1 MSSSV
6 SRICPSRR
14 TLRTTSARSA
24 ETSLLPRTSP
34 SAYAGADAFS
44 TSSLSST
51 TTALD
56 RSTDSTV
63 PTPSGT
69 TGWAYG
75 GIVRCWRSLMCHAR
89 TAPPATTAPM
99 RAARAAWSV
108 GSTGGSVRTSFT
120 GGSAPDADVGNV
132 HPAFTATPRMVTR
145 LS

>member
-14 TLRTTSARSA
+14 TLRTTSASSA

-34 SAYAGADAFS
+34 SAYAGADALS

-56 RSTDSTV
+56 RSTESTV

-69 TGWAYG
+69 TGWAYSG
-75 GIVRCWRSLMCHAR
+75 MVRCCRSLMCHAS
-89 TAPPATTAPM
+89 TAPPATIAPM
-99 RAARAAWSV
+99 TAARAAWSV
-108 GSTGGSVRTSFT
+108 GSTGGSVRTGFT
-120 GGSAPDADVGNV
+120 RGSAVDADVGNV
-132 HPAFTATPRMVTR
+132 HPAFTGPPRPVTR